1 MTIAIGDSMPKGHN
15 ITTASDEQLI
25 RSIQRGDTESFSI
38 IVERYWDMVFA
49 FALSK
54 IDNVADAEDI
64 AQESFLK
71 AYCQLHRLR
80 HPYRFAG
87 WLSKITTQQCVNHIR
102 KNARKKT
109 ASSYLNY
116 DVPREV
122 ALYSSN
128 PGLTNEQVHFVRQ
141 TVSKLPEKFR
151 NVIIMRFV
159 AGLSAVQIAE
169 KLGKRH
175 GAIRVRLHRAYQ
187 ILRKDLA
194 LFLEEVE

>member
-1 MTIAIGDSMPKGHN
+1 MPNGHN
-15 ITTASDEQLI
+15 ISSASDEQLI
-25 RSIQRGDTESFSI
+25 RSIKRGETESFGI

-54 IDNVADAEDI
+54 IDNAADAEDI

-71 AYCQLHRLR
+71 AYCELHRLR

-87 WLSKITTQQCVNHIR
+87 WLSKITAQQCVNHIR
-102 KNARKKT
+102 KHTRKKI
-109 ASSYLNY
+109 ASSYINY
-116 DVPREV
+116 DADASAQV
-122 ALYSSN
+122 ALFSSN

-141 TVSKLPEKFR
+141 TISKLPEKFR

-159 AGLSAVQIAE
+159 AGLSAAQIAE
-169 KLGKRH
+169 KLGKHH

-187 ILRKDLA
+187 ILRKDLVF
-194 LFLEEVE
+194 LLEEVE